1 MTSSAPASACSSAI
15 SRRLA
20 AGWLALFLL
29 AGLPAALRAAD
40 AVPADYRIQPQD
52 VIVVDVV
59 GEPILSKEFRVS
71 ASGEINY
78 PFLGNVRVADKTT
91 SAIAQEIKA
100 SLEAD
105 YLVNAQVIVQVRDF
119 RKNLVF
125 VFGQVNKPGAIEIP
139 PERQLTLIEAITM
152 AMGFTRLAKTSD
164 IQVTRVGEDRQFRFN
179 ADALRRN
186 TDASQ
191 VFYLQPGDQVF
202 VPEARF

>member
-1 MTSSAPASACSSAI
+1 MKSFAPASACSSAT
-15 SRRLA
+15 SRTIA
-20 AGWLALFLL
+20 ACWLALLL
-29 AGLPAALRAAD
+29 AFLPGGSRAAEV
-40 AVPADYRIQPQD
+40 VPADYRIQPQD
-52 VIVVDVV
+52 TIIVDVV

-71 ASGEINY
+71 ASGEINF
-78 PFLGNVRVADKTT
+78 PFLGNVQVADKTT
-91 SAIAQEIKA
+91 SAIAQEVKA
-100 SLEAD
+100 ALEAD

-125 VFGQVNKPGAIEIP
+125 VFGQVNKPGAVEIP

-164 IQVTRVGEDRQFRFN
+164 IQVTRVGEERQFRFN

>member
-1 MTSSAPASACSSAI
+1 MTSSAPTSASSSAF
-15 SRRLA
+15 SRALA
-20 AGWLALFLL
+20 WLALALALL
-29 AGLPAALRAAD
+29 AVPPALRAAE
-40 AVPADYRIQPQD
+40 PPPEDYRLQPLD
-52 VIVVDVV
+52 LIVVDVV
-59 GEPILSKEFRVS
+59 GEPTLSKEFRIS

-91 SAIAQEIKA
+91 SLVAQEIKA
-100 SLEAD
+100 ALEAD

-125 VFGQVNKPGAIEIP
+125 VFGQVNKPGAVEIP
-139 PERQLTLIEAITM
+139 PERRLSLIEAITM

-164 IQVTRVGEDRQFRFN
+164 VQVSRVGEAETFRFN
-179 ADALRRN
+179 ADDLRKN
-186 TDASQ
+186 TDASR